1 MATGSDSSNNDKRE
15 ETNDNTND
23 ANNSVGDIQQVQ
35 DDLAKFNQSL
45 EEIKGQLQILI
56 AVNYFI
62 MKK

>member
-1 MATGSDSSNNDKRE
+1 LATGSDSSNNDKRE

-23 ANNSVGDIQQVQ
+23 ANNSVGNIQQVQ

-45 EEIKGQLQILI
+45 EEIKGQLQTLI

-62 MKK
+62 IKK